1 MKSILLLIHADV
13 GQEARLKAALDLV
26 RALQGHLVCLDVV
39 AFPTLASD
47 VTGMAAGLILT
58 KECHAA
64 AENRRLLEERLARE
78 SIPWTWIDTAGDVAD
93 CLLREAGLADLIV
106 VNCKRDHWL
115 STDSRAAAATL
126 AQKARC
132 PVVATPD
139 QGRGLDPTGPVVV
152 AWDGSAP
159 VMATLRAATPLL
171 KHSRQVRLV
180 TVGEGQG
187 VAPEAAA
194 LYLSRHGVAAEVT
207 RCAASQRSP
216 DIVLLRICAEDQAV
230 YCLMGAYGHGRL
242 SEDLFGGVTRRM
254 LDAAALPLV
263 LGH

>member
-1 MKSILLLIHADV
+1 MKSVLLLIHADL
-13 GQEARLKAALDLV
+13 GQEARLSAALDLV

-39 AFPTLASD
+39 AFPTLAGD

-58 KECHAA
+58 KECHLA
-64 AENRRLLEERLARE
+64 AENRRLVEERLARE
-78 SIPWTWIDTAGDVAD
+78 PIPWTWIDTAGDVAD
-93 CLLREAGLADLIV
+93 CLLREAGLADLVV
-106 VNCKRDHWL
+106 VNCKRDHWM
-115 STDSRAAAATL
+115 TIDSRAAAATL

-132 PVVATPD
+132 PVVAIPD

-171 KHSRQVRLV
+171 KFSRQVRLV
-180 TVGEGQG
+180 TVGEDEA

-194 LYLSRHGVAAEVT
+194 LYLARHGVTAEVT
-207 RCAASQRSP
+207 RCVGSQQHP
-216 DIVLLRICAEDQAV
+216 DVVLQRICGEDRAA

>member
-1 MKSILLLIHADV
+1 MKSVLLLIHADV
-13 GQEARLKAALDLV
+13 GQEARLRSALDLV

-39 AFPTLASD
+39 AFPTLAGD

-58 KECHAA
+58 RECHAA
-64 AENRRLLEERLARE
+64 ADNRRRLEDRLARE
-78 SIPWTWIDTAGDVAD
+78 AVAWTWIDTAGGVAD

-115 STDSRAAAATL
+115 STDPRAVAATL
-126 AQKARC
+126 ALKARC

-139 QGRGLDPTGPVVV
+139 HAQGLDPTGPVVV

-159 VMATLRAATPLL
+159 VMATLRAAVPLL
-171 KHSRQVRLV
+171 TLSRQVRLV
-180 TVGEGQG
+180 TVGEDQG

-194 LYLSRHGVAAEVT
+194 LYLERYGVTAQLDRRAALGEE
-207 RCAASQRSP
+207 P
-216 DIVLLRICAEDQAV
+216 DAVLLRISTEDEAA
-230 YCLMGAYGHGRL
+230 YCLMGAFGHGRM